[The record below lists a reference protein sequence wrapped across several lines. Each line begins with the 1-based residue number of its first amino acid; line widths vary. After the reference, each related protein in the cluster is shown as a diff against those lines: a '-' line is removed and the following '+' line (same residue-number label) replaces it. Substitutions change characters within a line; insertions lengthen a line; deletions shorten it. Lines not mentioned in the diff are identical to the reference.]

1 MHSVPK
7 EIIAAIDVGTTKI
20 CVLVGA
26 VTHDSLGKLTL
37 RMLGSGVTKSRG
49 IRRGVV
55 MDVPE
60 VTGAI
65 GEVIEIAERE
75 AGLRITSAYVGI
87 AGSHIAT
94 TNSKGISPIDS
105 YHGVTGADMHRALE
119 GAQAVSL
126 PESREVIHVIARSWQ
141 VDEQDGIQQPLGMSG
156 HRLEVDAHIV
166 TGTTMAINN
175 LAQCVLAHG
184 IDIDELVL
192 EPLASGEAVL
202 TPEERQMGVIMADIG
217 GGTTDLALFRGNGL
231 WHTEVLD
238 MGGNHLT
245 NDVAMGLRAPFEV
258 AEELKLR
265 YGHLQPQK
273 IAEDEQV
280 WATVFGDRA
289 ERTFSRRFISQI
301 LEARAEEVCEIIQKR
316 TQESGY
322 GHLVPAGMVLTGG
335 SSQLTGVVE
344 LSRRIFGMPVRIGY
358 PGENVPIQGLSR
370 DLQSPAYA
378 TSVGLLLWGL
388 HEDARAIHRPVSSL
402 RDDNAWVDRLRG
414 WLRNLLPG

>member
-1 MHSVPK
+1 MPK

-20 CVLVGA
+20 CALIGA
-26 VTHDSLGKLTL
+26 VTYDSLGKLSL
-37 RMLGSGVTKSRG
+37 RMLGSGVTPSRG

-60 VTGAI
+60 VTAAI
-65 GEVIEIAERE
+65 GEVIEKAERD
-75 AGLRITSAYVGI
+75 AGVRITSAYVGI

-94 TNSKGISPIDS
+94 TNSRGISPIDS
-105 YHGVTGADMHRALE
+105 YHGVTGADMQRALE
-119 GAQAVSL
+119 AAQAVPL
-126 PESREVIHVIARSWQ
+126 PESREVIHVIARRWK
-141 VDEQDGIQQPLGMSG
+141 VDDQDGIQQPLGLSG

-202 TPEERQMGVIMADIG
+202 TPEEKQMGVIMADIG

-238 MGGNHLT
+238 LGGNHLT
-245 NDVAMGLRAPFEV
+245 NDVAMGLRAAFEV

-265 YGHLQPQK
+265 YGHLLPLK
-273 IAEDEQV
+273 VAEDEQV
-280 WATVFGDRA
+280 WANVFGDRP
-289 ERTFSRRFISQI
+289 ERTFSRRFICQI
-301 LEARAEEVCEIIQKR
+301 LEARAEEICEVILQR

-322 GHLVPAGMVLTGG
+322 GHLVPAGVVLTGG
-335 SSQLTGVVE
+335 ASQLPGATE
-344 LSRRIFGMPVRIGY
+344 MSRRIFGMPVRVGA
-358 PGENVPIQGLSR
+358 PGEHIPIQGLSR
-370 DLQSPAYA
+370 ELQTPAYA

-388 HEDARAIHRPVSSL
+388 HEDARAIHRPMSSNS
-402 RDDNAWVDRLRG
+402 REDNPWMNRLRG
-414 WLRNLLPG
+414 WLRALLPG

>member
-1 MHSVPK
+1 MPR

-26 VTHDSLGKLTL
+26 VTYDKLGNLSL

-60 VTGAI
+60 VTAAI
-65 GEVIEIAERE
+65 GEAIETAERE

-87 AGSHIAT
+87 AGSHIST
-94 TNSKGISPIDS
+94 TNSRGISPIDS
-105 YHGVTGADMHRALE
+105 QHGVTGADMQRALE
-119 GAQAVSL
+119 GAQAVPL
-126 PESREVIHVIARSWQ
+126 PQSREVIHVIARRWQ

-166 TGTTMAINN
+166 TGTTTAINN

-184 IDIDELVL
+184 LDIDELVL

-245 NDVAMGLRAPFEV
+245 NDIAMGLRAPFDV

-265 YGHLQPQK
+265 YGHLQPK
-273 IAEDEQV
+273 RIAEDEQV
-280 WATVFGDRA
+280 WATVFGDRP

-301 LEARAEEVCEIIQKR
+301 LEARAEEICEVIMQR

-322 GHLVPAGMVLTGG
+322 GHLVPAGVVLTGG
-335 SSQLTGVVE
+335 SSQLPGVVE
-344 LSRRIFGMPVRIGY
+344 MTRRIFGTPVRVGA
-358 PGENVPIQGLSR
+358 PGEHIAVEQLSR
-370 DLQSPAYA
+370 ELQSPAYA

-388 HEDARAIHRPVSSL
+388 HEDARAIHFPVKES
-402 RDDNAWVDRLRG
+402 RDNNPWFGRLRG